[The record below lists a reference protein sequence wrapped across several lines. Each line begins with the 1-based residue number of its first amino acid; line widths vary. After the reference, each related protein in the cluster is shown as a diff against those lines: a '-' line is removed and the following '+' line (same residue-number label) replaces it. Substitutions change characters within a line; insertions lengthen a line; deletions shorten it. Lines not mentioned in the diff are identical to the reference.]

1 MIFTRQKVSLTAIVM
16 SFLFLTPSY
25 ADVFSGYNTDGT
37 AKYSPEPPGA
47 SGPIATPE
55 NPSWISNPDGT
66 KTEAEKNYTFLP
78 NAEERAKNNTGAE
91 SDLNA
96 AAPAGM
102 MQVGFNPDG
111 SPKFGSAPQGATGP
125 IATPENPFWIKNPDG
140 TQTAAEKSYIFL
152 PNAEERAK
160 NASFSELKTIIE
172 EEISKTKF
180 NKVKKSG
187 SFVLTSTIEM
197 SAASPLIKVIATKK
211 GAKRQNIPFAYSEDG
226 ELVIKASGKLKG
238 YQVQILSETEVLK
251 KITL

>member
-1 MIFTRQKVSLTAIVM
+1 VIFTRQKVSRTAIVM

-37 AKYSPEPPGA
+37 AKYSPEPPSA

-111 SPKFGSAPQGATGP
+111 SPKFGSAPQGASGP

-152 PNAEERAK
+152 PNAEAKAK
-160 NASFSELKTIIE
+160 NASFADLKTIIE

-180 NKVKKSG
+180 KKVKKSG
-187 SFVLTSTIEM
+187 SFILTSTIEM
-197 SAASPLIKVIATKK
+197 SVASPTIKVIATKK
-211 GAKRQNIPFAYSEDG
+211 GAKSQNVSFAYTEDG
-226 ELVIKASGKLKG
+226 ELVIKASDKLKG
-238 YQVQILSETEVLK
+238 YQVQISSESKVIRK
-251 KITL
+251 VTL

>member
-1 MIFTRQKVSLTAIVM
+1 VINIRKKTLLVATTA
-16 SFLFLTPSY
+16 LLL
-25 ADVFSGYNTDGT
+25 VFFPNHFAYSCGFNMDGT
-37 AKYSPEPPGA
+37 PKQCSEPPGA

-180 NKVKKSG
+180 NKVKKAG